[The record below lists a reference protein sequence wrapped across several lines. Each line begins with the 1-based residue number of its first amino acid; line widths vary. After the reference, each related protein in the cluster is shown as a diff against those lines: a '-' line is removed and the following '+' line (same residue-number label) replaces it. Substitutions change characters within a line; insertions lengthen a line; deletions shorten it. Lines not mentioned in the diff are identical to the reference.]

1 MSKKR
6 YKIDGPFVPLLH
18 DLIQSDAYKLLSSTA
33 KIAFTYFLRDKRSHQ
48 QEKVTLTFG
57 QAKKY
62 RVCQSPSTFGA
73 AKMQLVENGL
83 LDPVDGGGLN
93 APAIF
98 RLSERWRFFGTDR
111 FKKVPYK
118 LGIGSKYFK
127 TAMKDVDKKKKV
139 VNARHPTS
147 TASRALKLL
156 QSGRSISYTENER

>member
-6 YKIDGPFVPLLH
+6 NKTDGGFVALPH
-18 DLIQSDAYKLLSSTA
+18 NLIQSDAYKLLSSTA
-33 KIAFTYFLRDKRSHQ
+33 KIAFTYFKRDIRNKHQ
-48 QEKVTLTFG
+48 ENVTLTFG

-62 RVCQSPSTFGA
+62 RVCQSPSTFGK

-98 RLSERWRFFGTDR
+98 RLSERWRFFGSDR
-111 FKKVPYK
+111 FKTVPYK

-139 VNARHPTS
+139 VNARHPLA
-147 TASRALKLL
+147 TASRAL
-156 QSGRSISYTENER
+156 